1 MKKTTQYH
9 TCPDCGAHL
18 DHSEVCECKKKS
30 APGAATP
37 GAEQAVNA
45 DQNNTN
51 IIPQETEP
59 VNPRSFW
66 LDLDDLHFRMACAIN
81 NVCAI
86 HEAMENGDCSA
97 ECYTDALWAAGH
109 FLGMLNKELGAIVTD
124 MRDAS

>member
-1 MKKTTQYH
+1 MSKFKS
-9 TCPDCGAHL
+9 CPECGAHL
-18 DHSEVCECKKKS
+18 DHNETCECIKKAPSVGALRASS
-30 APGAATP
+30 ARAGNIDTK
-37 GAEQAVNA
+37 
-45 DQNNTN
+45 
-51 IIPQETEP
+51 IIPQETGP
-59 VNPRSFW
+59 VKSHSSW

>member
-1 MKKTTQYH
+1 MKKQFKS
-9 TCPDCGAHL
+9 CPDCGAHL
-18 DHSEVCECKKKS
+18 DPGETCECTKKAPS
-30 APGAATP
+30 APTLRASSARAG
-37 GAEQAVNA
+37 
-45 DQNNTN
+45 NNDTLS
-51 IIPQETEP
+51 IAQETET
-59 VNPRSFW
+59 VKSHSSW

-124 MRDAS
+124 MRGAS